1 MFRRFFRTGGV
12 AFLLASALASALAL
26 GCDDPLA
33 SLDQARKAIEEGKQA
48 AIAEARADAMASAG
62 GASANSAGSTD
73 DFSDDEEA
81 RRKAGGVSLG
91 PDHAKRLYYQFIDA
105 RGRVAFVERL
115 DEVPA
120 QWRSRVGFVEMDSPP
135 PLSPAMAEQT
145 RERNYA
151 STAGLRP
158 AASGGQRVAARA
170 PRTQIILYSAD
181 WCGWCKK
188 AKQHLDDAGVD
199 YEIRDIDIPANL
211 DDLVAK
217 TGQKGIPV
225 LDVDGRVVTGFSPG
239 QYDQLIRQART

>member
-1 MFRRFFRTGGV
+1 MSRRFFRTGGV
-12 AFLLASALASALAL
+12 AFLLASALASVLAL

-33 SLDQARKAIEEGKQA
+33 SLEQARKAIEEGKKA
-48 AIAEARADAMASAG
+48 AIAEARADALASAG
-62 GASANSAGSTD
+62 GASAKSAGSAE

-115 DEVPA
+115 EEVPA

-145 RERNYA
+145 RDRNYA
-151 STAGLRP
+151 NSARP
-158 AASGGQRVAARA
+158 AGPGVQRVAARM
-170 PRTQIILYSAD
+170 PSQIILYSAD

-188 AKQHLDDAGVD
+188 ARKHLDDAGIN

-239 QYDQLIRQART
+239 QYDELIRQART